1 MGFIRLS
8 LLNVTNGDFLGRD
21 KQAVALVHLDDG
33 PGSIAPL
40 LSMRLAAEC
49 SRRQW
54 RVRCLRPQFPGQDG
68 RRDAAFPHPSRR
80 VQQHPAAVAIQRFT
94 CHHLGAL
101 KKQADGN
108 CGSNID
114 GYWITAP
121 DGSRGRRSIASLG

>member
-1 MGFIRLS
+1 MCFIRLS

-33 PGSIAPL
+33 PRSIAPL

-49 SRRQW
+49 NRRQW
-54 RVRCLRPQFPGQDG
+54 RVRCLRPQFPGHDG

-80 VQQHPAAVAIQRFT
+80 VQQHPVAFAIQRFT
-94 CHHLGAL
+94 GHHLGVL
-101 KKQADGN
+101 KKQADEN
-108 CGSNID
+108 CVSNMD

-121 DGSRGRRSIASLG
+121 DGLEGGDRSLR